1 MSKQFFTV
9 EENYKERF
17 YQLPKVF
24 FTNPN
29 YKDLSNDA

>member
-24 FTNPN
+24 FT
-29 YKDLSNDA
+29 